1 VQPDPGGRY
10 LGPTS
15 QNFRASFGLGGDT
28 TICTMDTDGVLLVSV
43 QGLVQEMGEWDEAAA
58 WRELQ
63 HASALAERDGEIEGL
78 RQEMRALKARMDSLG
93 PPAGK

>member
-1 VQPDPGGRY
+1 MQPDPGGRY

-15 QNFRASFGLGGDT
+15 RNFLASFGLGGDT
-28 TICTMDTDGVLLVSV
+28 TICTLDTDGVLLASV
-43 QGLVQEMGEWDEAAA
+43 QGLVQEMGEWDEAVA

-78 RQEMRALKARMDSLG
+78 RQEMRALKEQVDSLSL
-93 PPAGK
+93 PADR